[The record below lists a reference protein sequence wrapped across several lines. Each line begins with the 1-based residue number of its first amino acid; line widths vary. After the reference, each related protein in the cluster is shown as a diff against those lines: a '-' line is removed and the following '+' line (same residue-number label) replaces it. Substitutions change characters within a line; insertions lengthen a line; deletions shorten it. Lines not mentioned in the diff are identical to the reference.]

1 MSYSYVIYTAPAA
14 LIAIVLHELAHGF
27 VSYKL
32 GDPTPK
38 FDGRLSLN
46 PLNHLDFMGTVC
58 LIFLRFGWA
67 KPVRINSGYYK
78 DRRKGVLLTAIAGPL
93 MNFVLAF
100 IGVFGFVLMIKLTG
114 GYLGPVTNYLYYF
127 FRYFA
132 MINVGLGTFNLIP
145 IPPLDGSKIFSML
158 IHGDENYSMRNVNRY
173 GYVVIAILA
182 ITGILSIPMIF
193 AENVV
198 ISFYMTIVRFIL
210 RI

>member
-1 MSYSYVIYTAPAA
+1 MDYSYIIYTAPAA
-14 LIAIVLHELAHGF
+14 LIAIVLHEMAHGY
-27 VSYKL
+27 VSYRL

-38 FDGRLSLN
+38 YDGRLSLN
-46 PLNHLDFMGTVC
+46 PLNHLDFMGTIC

-67 KPVRINSGYYK
+67 KPVRINSRYYK
-78 DRRKGVLLTAIAGPL
+78 NRRMGVILTALAGPL
-93 MNFVLAF
+93 TNFILAF
-100 IGVFGFVLMIKLTG
+100 IGVFGYVFMVKMTN
-114 GYLGPVTNYLYYF
+114 GYLDTVTGYLYNF

-145 IPPLDGSKIFSML
+145 VPPLDGSKVFSML
-158 IHGDENYSMRNVNRY
+158 IHGDENYSMQRIDRY

-182 ITGILSIPMIF
+182 VTGILSIPMIF

-198 ISFYMTIVRFIL
+198 IGFYIKIVRMIL